1 MKVLLFSSDMATL
14 DEWEKRDDHSHA
26 VCYDLESLHNEL
38 DNEPSSIII
47 ADYDTKANEINNWI
61 SSNNLPKS
69 IAILESVPQIAT
81 GKMLIYRGV
90 KAYGNSRMLKIHY
103 EQMLATLADGNIW
116 TYPELTASLAEKKD
130 TGLNPDSI
138 ELINNKLSEKE
149 KETLYLILQGLTND
163 AIATKMGIT
172 TRTVKAHIS
181 SIFSK
186 LHVNDRL
193 SLVLLLK

>member
-1 MKVLLFSSDMATL
+1 MKVLLFSSDISTL
-14 DEWEKRDDHSHA
+14 DEWEKRDDHSHVA
-26 VCYDLESLHNEL
+26 CYDLVDLEHEL
-38 DNEPSSIII
+38 DKEPSSLIV

-61 SSNNLPKS
+61 SSDNLPKNV
-69 IAILESVPQIAT
+69 AILESVPQIAT

-90 KAYGNSRMLKIHY
+90 KAYGNSRMLKVHY
-103 EQMLATLADGNIW
+103 EQMLQTLTSGNIW
-116 TYPELTASLAEKKD
+116 TYPELTASLAQTKEKE
-130 TGLNPDSI
+130 LNPDSI

>member
-69 IAILESVPQIAT
+69 VAILESVPQIAT

>member
-1 MKVLLFSSDMATL
+1 MKVLLFSSDISTL
-14 DEWEKRDDHSHA
+14 DEWEKRDDHSHVA
-26 VCYDLESLHNEL
+26 CYDLVDLEHEL
-38 DNEPSSIII
+38 DKEPSSLIV

-61 SSNNLPKS
+61 SSDNLPKNV
-69 IAILESVPQIAT
+69 AILESVPQIAT

-90 KAYGNSRMLKIHY
+90 KAYGNSRMLKVHY
-103 EQMLATLADGNIW
+103 EQMLQTLTSGNIW
-116 TYPELTASLAEKKD
+116 TYPELTASLAQTKEKE
-130 TGLNPDSI
+130 LNPDSI

-181 SIFSK
+181 SIFLK

>member
-1 MKVLLFSSDMATL
+1 MKVLLFSSDISTV
-14 DEWEKRDDHSHA
+14 DEWEKRDDHSHVA
-26 VCYDLESLHNEL
+26 CYDLVDLEHELEKEPLSL
-38 DNEPSSIII
+38 II
-47 ADYDTKANEINNWI
+47 ADYDTKAHEINNWI
-61 SSNNLPKS
+61 SSDNLPKYV
-69 IAILESVPQIAT
+69 AILESVPQIAT

-90 KAYGNSRMLKIHY
+90 KAYGNSRMLKVHY
-103 EQMLATLADGNIW
+103 EQMLQTLASGNIW
-116 TYPELTASLAEKKD
+116 TYPELTASLAQTKEKE
-130 TGLNPDSI
+130 LHQDSL

-181 SIFSK
+181 SIFLK